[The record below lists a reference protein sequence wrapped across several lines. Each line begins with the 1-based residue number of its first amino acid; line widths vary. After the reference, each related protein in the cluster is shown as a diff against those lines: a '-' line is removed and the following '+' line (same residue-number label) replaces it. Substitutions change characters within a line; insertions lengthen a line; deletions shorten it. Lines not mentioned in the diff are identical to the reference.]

1 MKNLL
6 FYYFIKKGLVVPTFL
21 VVSLASWFAPFS
33 NSHEETISA
42 EMAKNMAPDSLMHS
56 VLALMRQDKRGEA
69 LALAQTVQQ
78 RYSSRSAKEFI
89 RAYGLLQSPDSLLW
103 TLHQDKLVAIQNN
116 RFSGKISGDTLLNR
130 LIIASIRNNTEALE
144 EAISQK
150 KSEAR
155 IKQLAEDKQRRAN
168 ELEIM
173 NEANMYVR
181 SVYRD

>member
-6 FYYFIKKGLVVPTFL
+6 FYYFIKKGLLVPTFL

-33 NSHEETISA
+33 TSPEESIRA
-42 EMAKNMAPDSLMHS
+42 EMAKNLAPDSLMHS
-56 VLALMRQDKRGEA
+56 VHALMRQEKRQEA
-69 LALAQTVQQ
+69 LGLAQTVQQ
-78 RYSSRSAKEFI
+78 KYSSKSAKEFI
-89 RAYGLLQSPDSLLW
+89 RACGLLQASDSLLW

-130 LIIASIRNNTEALE
+130 LIIASIRNNPAALE
-144 EAISQK
+144 AAISQK
-150 KSEAR
+150 KTEAR
-155 IKQLAEDKQRRAN
+155 IKQMAEDRQRLAN

-173 NEANMYVR
+173 NDANMYVR

>member
-6 FYYFIKKGLVVPTFL
+6 FYYFIKKGLLVPTFG
-21 VVSLASWFAPFS
+21 VVFLASWFNPFR
-33 NSHEETISA
+33 NNQEESIRD
-42 EMAKNMAPDSLMHS
+42 EMAKNLAPDSLMHS
-56 VLALMRQDKRGEA
+56 VHSLMHEGKGQEA
-69 LALAQTVQQ
+69 LGLAQTVQE
-78 RYSSRSAKEFI
+78 RYSSRSAKEFV
-89 RAYGLLQSPDSLLW
+89 RAYGLLQASDSLLW

-130 LIIASIRNNTEALE
+130 LIIAAIRKNPEALGT
-144 EAISQK
+144 AISQK
-150 KSEAR
+150 KSEAK
-155 IKQLAEDKQRRAN
+155 IKQVAEDRQRRAN